1 MSSVTKLA
9 SEIMAIDNMEDL
21 KNLSKVIAARY
32 NILRQVSAMQFEVG
46 DRVSFFSK
54 KKGPVIGTVD
64 KVNRVNI
71 MVRED
76 GNLLTWRV
84 SPVLLKKEKELAN
97 V

>member
-21 KNLSKVIAARY
+21 KNLSKVIAARF
-32 NILRQVSAMQFEVG
+32 NILRQMSAMQFEVG

-84 SPVLLKKEKELAN
+84 SPTHLKKEKEVAN